1 MRTILQTKVLPVE
14 TVPVPPF
21 SFWRGRW
28 EPWNWCGGGVW
39 MSHKNFYFTTTKF
52 TISTMPAVTPLKLEH
67 QLSSMSMTT
76 STTTKDAPSTP
87 DTALITPTK
96 SEAGGDLSF
105 DTHEDSSQEEEAET
119 PPSSVIQ
126 VYQKTDHKLLE
137 EQGKFADEPLLKE
150 NPQRFVIFP
159 IQDNDV
165 SLKRLCIALHC
176 IALCGVPA
184 PVTVLVVVA

>member
-1 MRTILQTKVLPVE
+1 
-14 TVPVPPF
+14 
-21 SFWRGRW
+21 
-28 EPWNWCGGGVW
+28 
-39 MSHKNFYFTTTKF
+39 
-52 TISTMPAVTPLKLEH
+52 MPAVTPLKLEH

-165 SLKRLCIALHC
+165 SLKRLCIALYC
-176 IALCGVPA
+176 IALCGVPLHDTCTNFILTA
-184 PVTVLVVVA
+184 TLLLPSLALGNVQKGRSFLLDIRRD